1 MASKILSVI
10 IPSFNMEKYLPRTLG
25 SIVELDGQHLDSVE
39 VLVVNDGSTDKTS
52 EIAHAVEQKYP
63 HVVRVVDK
71 ANGHYGSCINA
82 GLKAATGEYVKVLDA
97 DDSYDTS
104 ALKCL
109 LEKLPSCAA
118 EGIDVVFTDFV
129 LVYEGTGKSS
139 VVSYDLPEEKEFDLE
154 TFSMR
159 GQKMVMHTI
168 TYRTSLLRQIG
179 YKQTEGM
186 PYTDN
191 EWALFPMR
199 HVASMRYFK
208 FPIYRYLV
216 GRAGQSVSFEQS
228 VKNVGRLE
236 TVLENVLAR
245 SREYNDCV
253 AYCRYASLFETDL
266 ARLIYEVAFLGLPI
280 GQCQEKISF
289 WEERLAKLAPAVLE
303 KLDEL
308 SLMPHKRTKIRY
320 VRLWR
325 SHVGM
330 RGVCIRYVRCVNWL
344 LRLLRRLRGIG

>member
-1 MASKILSVI
+1 
-10 IPSFNMEKYLPRTLG
+10 MEKYLPRTIG
-25 SIVELDGQHLDSVE
+25 SIVELDGQCLDSVE
-39 VLVVNDGSTDKTS
+39 ILVINDGSTDRTG
-52 EIAHAVEQKYP
+52 EMAHAFEQKYP

-82 GLKAATGEYVKVLDA
+82 GLKAAIGEYVKVLDA

-104 ALKCL
+104 ALRCL
-109 LEKLPSCAA
+109 LEKLPGCVA
-118 EGIDVVFTDFV
+118 EGIDTVFTDFV
-129 LVYEGTGKSS
+129 LVYEGTEKSS
-139 VVSYDLPEEKEFDLE
+139 VVSYDLPEEKAFDLE
-154 TFSMR
+154 TFSVR

-199 HVASMRYFK
+199 HVTSMRYFK
-208 FPIYRYLV
+208 FPVYRYLV
-216 GRAGQSVSFEQS
+216 GRDGQSVSFEQS

-236 TVLENVLAR
+236 TVLENVLAK
-245 SREYNDCV
+245 SREYDDCV

-280 GQCQEKISF
+280 AQCKDKIAF
-289 WEERLAKLAPAVLE
+289 WEKRLAQLAPEILE
-303 KLDEL
+303 KLDKL
-308 SLMPHKRTKIRY
+308 SLMPHKRPEIRY
-320 VRLWR
+320 VRMWR

-330 RGVCIRYVRCVNWL
+330 RGMYIRYLRCVNWL
-344 LRLLRRLRGIG
+344 LRLSRRLRGIG

>member
-1 MASKILSVI
+1 MVSKILSVI
-10 IPSFNMEKYLPRTLG
+10 IPSFNMEKYLPRTIG
-25 SIVELDGQHLDSVE
+25 SIVELDGQCLDSVE
-39 VLVVNDGSTDKTS
+39 ILVVNDGSTDRTS
-52 EIAHAVEQKYP
+52 EIAHAFEQKFP
-63 HVVRVVDK
+63 HVVRVADK
-71 ANGHYGSCINA
+71 VNGHYGSCINA
-82 GLKAATGEYVKVLDA
+82 GLEVATGEYVKVLDA

-104 ALKCL
+104 ALRYL
-109 LEKLPSCAA
+109 VEKLPSCAA
-118 EGIDVVFTDFV
+118 EGIDAVFTDFV
-129 LVYEGTGKSS
+129 LVYEGTAKSS
-139 VVSYDLPEEKEFDLE
+139 IVSYDLPEEKVFDLE
-154 TFSMR
+154 TFSVR

-208 FPIYRYLV
+208 FPVYRYLV
-216 GRAGQSVSFEQS
+216 GRDGQSVSFEQS

-236 TVLENVLAR
+236 TVLENVLAK

-280 GQCQEKISF
+280 GQCQEKILF
-289 WEERLAKLAPAVLE
+289 WEGRLAKLAPAVLE
-303 KLDEL
+303 KLDGL
-308 SLMPHKRTKIRY
+308 SLMPHKRTEIRY
-320 VRLWR
+320 VRMWR

-344 LRLLRRLRGIG
+344 LRLSRRLRGIG